1 MEVDFLNAL
10 RELSQASVALARF
23 ERLEDH
29 IAMTFSNLIIHERV
43 VTFFVFAPLF
53 IDHVF
58 IVKNRE
64 VINLFIADVLIDF
77 FVIEIDTSE

>member
-23 ERLEDH
+23 ERLDDH
-29 IAMTFSNLIIHERV
+29 IAMI
-43 VTFFVFAPLF
+43 
-53 IDHVF
+53 
-58 IVKNRE
+58 K
-64 VINLFIADVLIDF
+64 VILLFIADVLIDF